1 MDISVMPK
9 IIFLVIDVI
18 HFVNPVENS
27 QIFAHLVSKNQILFY
42 LKETVFVKK
51 ALISMMIK
59 FVLALMKNMEPK
71 QNKCKLLLM
80 LFLEQAQQLL
90 FL

>member
-1 MDISVMPK
+1 MPK

-18 HFVNPVENS
+18 HFVKPVENS
-27 QIFAHLVSKNQILFY
+27 QIFAHLVSKKQILFY

-59 FVLALMKNMEPK
+59 FV
-71 QNKCKLLLM
+71 
-80 LFLEQAQQLL
+80 
-90 FL
+90 